1 MSDKTDHAK
10 HDMAPLI
17 VGRSYKVNEEGD
29 LEPTPDPTPVLASIR
44 RSFRFL
50 VAATVAVYLALGGV
64 AFYTY
69 STSTANQKAVCN
81 LRADLERRVE
91 QSEDFVR
98 DKPEVIKE
106 LGFTKVQVQK
116 EIENQRRTLRALS
129 VVSCPD

>member
-1 MSDKTDHAK
+1 MSDKSDHVE

-17 VGRSYKVNEEGD
+17 VGRTYKVNQEGD

-69 STSTANQKAVCN
+69 SSSTANQEAVCN
-81 LRADLERRVE
+81 LRTDLERRVAS
-91 QSEDFVR
+91 SEDFIRNHPDVV
-98 DKPEVIKE
+98 KK

-116 EIENQRRTLRALS
+116 EIENQRRTLAALS